1 MAAGAGTPS
10 GATSGVMMF
19 LGSESQSVAQEL
31 LKRIDPDRRIPGTE
45 LDAADIRITDF
56 DGLWRGLA
64 AVSMPAAGLARCRLC
79 TKES

>member
-31 LKRIDPDRRIPGTE
+31 LKRIDPDRRISGAE

-56 DGLWRGLA
+56 DGWWPG
-64 AVSMPAAGLARCRLC
+64 AVPIPVAGLARFRLSN
-79 TKES
+79 KES